1 MKSRY
6 AALLAIVLCAA
17 GPARA
22 EVFRWPLNEPRK
34 LSSSFGEYRDGHYHA
49 GVDLRTFGRIG
60 LPCLAPDSCEAVRL
74 RVSPIGYGKALY
86 VRLRDGRTTV
96 YAHLNGFSRG
106 LDSLSYHWRLERGKN
121 SCDFEI
127 GGGNFRFAPGETVAY
142 TGATGSP
149 HPHLHF
155 EMRDAG
161 GRPFNPLVGMYEVPD
176 ACSPIISALEVV
188 PLSWGSLVDGSP
200 VPFTKRFRLLE
211 DSRFALDGTLRLDGL
226 FGFGVSMYDK
236 QVRGSYHM
244 APYSVELLIDGETAY
259 RVRNRTFDYS
269 SSGDIA
275 LEYEDRG
282 EGAAGRY
289 FTLYRKSGNVMPDRE
304 GSGIITNDGGRAGA
318 VVLPSGVH
326 RGEIVVRDAVG
337 NEARGF
343 FRFILERRPEIEVE
357 RRVSSGIPRIEI
369 DAFDP
374 DGGAVS
380 TNLTVSTDGGA
391 TWSFFALEESSG
403 ALGAAAAPDPGAL
416 YRCVVRD
423 GEGAETRRFFAFPDP
438 RAERDSVFCD
448 ASPELRAEGLY
459 LKIRTDRALAS
470 IPSVHRAGGPRGDS
484 LSVLQLGPREYIAFA
499 PVARLASGVNIFT
512 IRGRD
517 HRGYPLERVRA
528 FQIFT
533 FGAGSFASF
542 DSGDGLMI
550 RLKAPSVRGT
560 AALMVLEAPD
570 PGRKS
575 PGLEPAAARFSLD
588 FPIDGYTRP
597 LQCGFDSGR
606 AAGLYRWNGKAGWRC
621 VGVPEREGGMVEVRR
636 PGVYAIFADTKAPVL
651 KRLAFTRRTA
661 GSGFFKRK
669 LYYVPVHDGES
680 GVDAESA
687 TAILNGARVV
697 CEYDEYRS
705 RLAIPL
711 PASYPAGPARLRVEI
726 SDHSGNRNAA
736 EFSLVIE

>member
-1 MKSRY
+1 MKSRC

-22 EVFRWPLNEPRK
+22 EVLRWPLNEPRK

-86 VRLRDGRTTV
+86 VRLGDGRTAV
-96 YAHLNGFSRG
+96 YAHLNGFSRE

-127 GGGNFRFAPGETVAY
+127 EGGRVRFGPGETVAY

-161 GRPFNPLVGMYEVPD
+161 GRPFNPLAGPYEVPD
-176 ACSPIISALEVV
+176 ACPPIISALEVV

-200 VPFTKRFRLLE
+200 VPFTKRFRLSE
-211 DSRFALDGTLRLDGL
+211 GASFVLDGTLRLDGL

-236 QVRGSYHM
+236 QARGSYRI

-259 RVRNRTFDYS
+259 RVRNRTFDYAS
-269 SSGDIA
+269 FGDVT

-282 EGAAGRY
+282 GGAAGRY
-289 FTLYRKSGNVMPDRE
+289 FTLYRKSGNTMPDRE
-304 GSGIITNDGGRAGA
+304 GSGIVTNDSGAAGA
-318 VVLPSGVH
+318 VVLPSGPH
-326 RGEIVVRDAVG
+326 RGEIVVRDAAG
-337 NEARGF
+337 NEARGL
-343 FRFILERRPEIEVE
+343 FRFILERRPEIEAE
-357 RRVSSGIPRIEI
+357 RRDSAGMPRIEI

-380 TNLTVSTDGGA
+380 ANLTVSADGGA
-391 TWSFFALEESSG
+391 TWSSVALEESSG
-403 ALGAAAAPDPGAL
+403 ALVAASSPDPGAL

-423 GEGAETRRFFAFPDP
+423 GEGAETLRFFAFPDP
-438 RAERDSVFCD
+438 RAERDSVLCD
-448 ASPELRAEGLY
+448 AVPELRAEGLY
-459 LKIRTDRALAS
+459 LKIRADRALAS
-470 IPSVHRAGGPRGDS
+470 IPSVRRSGGPRGDS
-484 LSVLQLGPREYIAFA
+484 LGVFQTGPRDYIAFA
-499 PVARLASGVNIFT
+499 PVARLASGVNVFT

-517 HRGYPLERVRA
+517 HRGYPLERVCA

-533 FGAGSFASF
+533 FGAGSSASF

-550 RLKAPSVRGT
+550 RLTAPSVRGL
-560 AALMVLEAPD
+560 AALLVREAPD
-570 PGRKS
+570 PGRRA
-575 PGLEPAAARFSLD
+575 PGLEPVAAPFSLD
-588 FPIDGYTRP
+588 FPIEGYARP
-597 LQCGFDSGR
+597 LRCGFDSGR
-606 AAGLYRWNGKAGWRC
+606 AAGLYRWNGKAGWQC
-621 VGVPEREGGMVEVRR
+621 VGVPEREGGTVDVRR
-636 PGVYAIFADTKAPVL
+636 PGVYAIFADSIAPVM
-651 KRLAFTRRTA
+651 KRLAFTRRNE
-661 GSGFFKRK
+661 GSGFFKRR
-669 LYYVPVHDGES
+669 LCYVPVHDGGS

-705 RLAIPL
+705 RLAIPI

-726 SDHSGNRNAA
+726 SDRSGNGNSA
-736 EFSLVIE
+736 EFDLVIE

>member
-1 MKSRY
+1 MKSRSI
-6 AALLAIVLCAA
+6 ALLIIVLCTA
-17 GPARA
+17 GPAHA

-60 LPCLAPDSCEAVRL
+60 LPCLAPDSCEVVRL

-86 VRLRDGRTTV
+86 VRLRDGRTAV
-96 YAHLNGFSRG
+96 YAHLNGFSRE

-127 GGGNFRFAPGETVAY
+127 GGGRVRFAPGEAVAY

-155 EMRDAG
+155 EIRDTA
-161 GRPFNPLVGMYEVPD
+161 GRPINPLVDLYEVPD
-176 ACSPIISALEVV
+176 ACPPIISALEVV
-188 PLSWGSLVDGSP
+188 PLSWGSLVNGSP
-200 VPFTKRFRLLE
+200 VPLTKRFRLLK
-211 DSRFALDGTLRLDGL
+211 DARFVLDDTLRLDGSA
-226 FGFGVSMYDK
+226 GFGVSMYDK
-236 QVRGSYHM
+236 QVRGSYRM
-244 APYSVELLIDGETAY
+244 APYSVEFLIDGETVY
-259 RVRNRTFDYS
+259 RVRNRMFDYS
-269 SSGDIA
+269 SFGDIA

-282 EGAAGRY
+282 GSAPGRY
-289 FTLYRKSGNVMPDRE
+289 FTLYRKSGNAMPDRE
-304 GSGIITNDGGRAGA
+304 GSGIITNDAGRAGA
-318 VVLPSGVH
+318 VVLTSGLH
-326 RGEIVVRDAVG
+326 RGEIVVRDAAG
-337 NEARGF
+337 NEVRGM
-343 FRFILERRPEIEVE
+343 FRFIFQRRPEIEAE
-357 RRVSSGIPRIEI
+357 RRVSFGMPRVEI

-380 TNLTVSTDGGA
+380 TNLTVSTDGGT
-391 TWSFFALEESSG
+391 TWSFVALEESSG

-416 YRCVVRD
+416 YRCVARD
-423 GEGAETRRFFAFPDP
+423 GEGAMTERFFAFPDP
-438 RAERDSVFCD
+438 RTERDSVLCD
-448 ASPELRAEGLY
+448 AVPELRAEGLY

-470 IPSVHRAGGPRGDS
+470 IPSVRRSGEPRGDS
-484 LSVLQLGPREYIAFA
+484 LGVLQLGHREYIAFT
-499 PVARLASGVNIFT
+499 PVARLSSGVNVFT

-517 HRGYPLERVRA
+517 HRGYPLERVCV

-550 RLKAPSVRGT
+550 RLKAPSVRGM
-560 AALMVLEAPD
+560 AALMVSEAPD
-570 PGRKS
+570 PGRKA
-575 PGLEPAAARFSLD
+575 PGLEPVTVPFSLD
-588 FPIDGYTRP
+588 FPIEGYARP

-606 AAGLYRWNGKAGWRC
+606 AAGLYRWNGKVGWRC
-621 VGVPEREGGMVEVRR
+621 VGVPEREGGMVDVKR
-636 PGVYAIFADTKAPVL
+636 PGVYAIFIDANAPVL

-669 LYYVPVHDGES
+669 LYYVPVYDGGS

-705 RLAIPL
+705 RVAIPI
-711 PASYPAGPARLRVEI
+711 PASYPAGHARLRVEV
-726 SDHSGNRNAA
+726 SDRSGNRNAA
-736 EFSLVIE
+736 EFSFMIE